1 VAPAKENEAMQ
12 EGTVGRRYARALAQ
26 ALEGAGEDRL
36 TKIEEQLSA
45 LGKALDRRS
54 GDASLRQA
62 MFNPSFSSTQRR
74 AILSEV
80 AKAHQFDEVTTNF
93 LLLLVDKERLGQL
106 PSIAMAFRNEVDAK
120 IGRVRATIVTA
131 KPLDTRELSALV
143 AGLEK
148 KTGKKVAPDVEI
160 DASVIAGVQARIG
173 GFVYDATVRAQL
185 DRLRGEF
192 NVQ

>member
-1 VAPAKENEAMQ
+1 MQ
-12 EGTVGRRYARALAQ
+12 EGTVGRRYARALSQ
-26 ALEGAGEDRL
+26 ALGGAGEDRL

-45 LGKALDRRS
+45 VGKALDRRS
-54 GDASLRQA
+54 GDAGLRQA
-62 MFNPSFSSTQRR
+62 MFNPSFAAAQRR
-74 AILSEV
+74 DVLAAV
-80 AKAHQFDEVTTNF
+80 AKAHQFDDVTTNF
-93 LLLLVDKERLGQL
+93 LLLLIEKDRLAEL
-106 PSIAMAFRNEVDAK
+106 PSIALSFRNEVDAK

-131 KPLDTRELSALV
+131 KPLDTRELSAIV

-148 KTGKKVAPDVEI
+148 KTGKRVAPDVEV
-160 DASVIAGVQARIG
+160 DESVIAGVQARIG